1 MKRDVGFI
9 PGSGRSPGVWKW
21 EPAAAFL
28 PGKSNEQRSLVGYSP
43 WGHKES
49 DKVPRHTT
57 KSIWVA
63 LSLSIDMQMAHN
75 DRVPI
80 GCY

>member
-1 MKRDVGFI
+1 M
-9 PGSGRSPGVWKW
+9 
-21 EPAAAFL
+21 
-28 PGKSNEQRSLVGYSP
+28 GYSP

-49 DKVPRHTT
+49 DKVPSHTT